1 MEYKRDLTTKKSKSG
16 EDRYFATF
24 HGYKYKW
31 IRKNRDGTEYY
42 YCEYVIDNEPVDQ
55 PVIHGLFLDDFIE
68 YLTKNYINYD
78 NKRFP
83 ISLWSCWDLKSK
95 RTNNL
100 EDEFRR

>member
-42 YCEYVIDNEPVDQ
+42 YCEYVIDNEPVDRPSIQLMDDQ
-55 PVIHGLFLDDFIE
+55 PVIHGLFLDDLSNI
-68 YLTKNYINYD
+68 
-78 NKRFP
+78 
-83 ISLWSCWDLKSK
+83 
-95 RTNNL
+95 
-100 EDEFRR
+100 